1 MKICQCLED
10 LHNLMNQYFPN
21 KPCMKLQNP
30 LKVQDRPM
38 GFNVIVWKAHLH
50 NFRIHIAT
58 NL

>member
-1 MKICQCLED
+1 
-10 LHNLMNQYFPN
+10 MNQYFPN